1 MAGSGV
7 GSFVFAPVVQVL
19 LEKFDWKFTMS
30 IVACIILQTCICGA
44 LLKPLNLNP
53 SSIKESNKKYR
64 IKLK

>member
-53 SSIKESNKKYR
+53 SIKESNKK
-64 IKLK
+64 